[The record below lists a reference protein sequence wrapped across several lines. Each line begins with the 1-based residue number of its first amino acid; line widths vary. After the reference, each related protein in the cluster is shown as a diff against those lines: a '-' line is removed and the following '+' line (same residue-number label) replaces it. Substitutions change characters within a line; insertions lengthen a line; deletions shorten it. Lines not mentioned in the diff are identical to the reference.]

1 MGSGKYTIKRGA
13 NTHTLH
19 AGDCLDIVDH
29 ISSGSVDLI
38 ITDPPYNKGL
48 NYGVFKDNMKDKE
61 YLDYIST
68 RIEKSI
74 NVLKSTGSLYIM
86 TYPEIAAELYMLLKN
101 KVKFRRWITWHYPT
115 NIGHSRKNF
124 TRSQRTILFYT
135 KGDDY
140 TFNRNEA
147 LAPYKN
153 KTDRRVRQLI
163 KNGSAGR
170 MVYDTIYNE
179 DMGQSKLDDILRF
192 NLLKN
197 VSKDREDGHPCQL
210 PLNLLK
216 LLIKVSSNENE
227 MVLDPFAGT
236 FTTSLAAA
244 ECNRSS
250 IGVDLNV
257 KYVKLG
263 LKRFKTGEGLY
274 EHNKRLHQK

>member
-1 MGSGKYTIKRGA
+1 MGSGKFTVKRGT
-13 NTHTLH
+13 NTHTLLV
-19 AGDCLDIVDH
+19 GDCLDVID
-29 ISSGSVDLI
+29 GMPEESVDII

-48 NYGVFKDNMKDKE
+48 NYGVFKDNMKDAE
-61 YLDYIST
+61 YLDYLSK
-68 RIEKSI
+68 RIDKSL

-86 TYPEIAAELYMLLKN
+86 TYPEIAAELYMTLKN

-135 KGDDY
+135 KGDEY
-140 TFNRNEA
+140 IFNRNEA

-163 KNGSAGR
+163 KEGSAGR
-170 MVYDTIYNE
+170 MMYDTIFNE
-179 DMGQSKLDDILRF
+179 DMGQSKLDDLLKF

-216 LLIKVSSNENE
+216 LLIKVSSNDGD
-227 MVLDPFAGT
+227 VVFDPFAGT

-250 IGVDLNV
+250 IGVDLNP
-257 KYVKLG
+257 KYVQLG
-263 LKRFKTGEGLY
+263 LKRFKTEGGLY
-274 EHNKRLHQK
+274 EHNKRVYQK